1 MSDAM
6 QLNLI
11 LPSARRSDPITSAMG
26 AADVAAAYIT
36 IHKLKVVMLRDSRE
50 LVVRRTEES
59 LVAFAESLS
68 IKQQSAV
75 EA

>member
-1 MSDAM
+1 MDGDAFAKART
-6 QLNLI
+6 
-11 LPSARRSDPITSAMG
+11 LPTPAPGVSFNASVE
-26 AADVAAAYIT
+26 VAAAYIT
-36 IHKLKVVMLRDSRE
+36 IHNLKVVMLRDSRE